1 MTPKTLM
8 LHWPDG
14 RLCNKN
20 SFRQKDID
28 LKSRNAADKVGFK
41 DNQEADFSVLFC
53 PLNKC
58 IHTHEGYSYITKVT
72 KLFWGQDWADS
83 AGERALFL
91 QGSGCRRKERARSKV
106 QCVQQFQG
114 PP

>member
-1 MTPKTLM
+1 M

-20 SFRQKDID
+20 SFGQRDID
-28 LKSRNAADKVGFK
+28 LKSRNVADKVGFK
-41 DNQEADFSVLFC
+41 DNQEADFSVLFR
-53 PLNKC
+53 PLNKF
-58 IHTHEGYSYITKVT
+58 IHTHGGYSYITKVT
-72 KLFWGQDWADS
+72 ELFWGQNWVHS
-83 AGERALFL
+83 AGERALLL

-106 QCVQQFQG
+106 QCVQQLRG